1 MPHPS
6 PTKMGKAESCRTRG
20 LYLEIET
27 DKTES
32 LQSFIQKVKRI
43 TELKTLTP
51 ELTHEFVDRIVMY
64 APMCINSKQV

>member
-1 MPHPS
+1 M
-6 PTKMGKAESCRTRG
+6 
-20 LYLEIET
+20 EIET

-64 APMCINSKQV
+64 APMCIKSKQV

>member
-1 MPHPS
+1 
-6 PTKMGKAESCRTRG
+6 
-20 LYLEIET
+20 LEIET

>member
-1 MPHPS
+1 MLRLTHCS
-6 PTKMGKAESCRTRG
+6 RKTTK
-20 LYLEIET
+20 

>member
-1 MPHPS
+1 M
-6 PTKMGKAESCRTRG
+6 
-20 LYLEIET
+20 EIET

-51 ELTHEFVDRIVMY
+51 ELTHKFVDRIVMY